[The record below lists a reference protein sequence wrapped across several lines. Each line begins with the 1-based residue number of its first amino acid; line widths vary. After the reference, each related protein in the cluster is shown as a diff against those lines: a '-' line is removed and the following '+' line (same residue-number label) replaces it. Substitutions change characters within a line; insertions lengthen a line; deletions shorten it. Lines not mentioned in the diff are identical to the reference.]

1 MRPMRRM
8 GWRIV
13 PILLAVVI
21 AGWQWFGA
29 DTFINPE
36 TGESAR
42 VGLSTEQEE
51 TLGVQSY
58 RQILAQSNV
67 ARSGPELDLVLRV
80 AKRLA
85 QATGEAGRD
94 YEWQA
99 SLIESDQVN
108 AFCLPGGKIAVYTG
122 ILKVARDEAG
132 LAVVMG
138 HEMAHAIARHGAQ
151 RILQQQS
158 MQTVLTG
165 AQFSLGGMDYDTQR
179 LVMGALGAGAQ
190 YGVMLPFSRDH
201 ESEADE
207 MGLMYSARA
216 GYDPRVAPAF
226 WQRMAQASSG
236 GQPPEFASTHPS
248 HQTRIAHLEALMPR
262 AMAEY
267 EKHARPAQVEAR

>member
-1 MRPMRRM
+1 MRAMRRM
-8 GWRIV
+8 GWRVV
-13 PILLAVVI
+13 PILIAVLI

-36 TGESAR
+36 TGEKSR
-42 VGLSTEQEE
+42 VGLSTAQEE
-51 TLGVQSY
+51 ELGIQSY
-58 RQILAQSNV
+58 RQILSQSQV
-67 ARSGPELDLVLRV
+67 ARSGPELDLVMRV

-85 QATGEAGRD
+85 EATGEAGREF
-94 YEWQA
+94 EWQA

-108 AFCLPGGKIAVYTG
+108 AFCLPGGKNAVYTG
-122 ILKVARDEAG
+122 ILPVAKDEAG

-151 RILQQQS
+151 RILQQTS
-158 MQTVLTG
+158 MQTLLTG

-226 WQRMAQASSG
+226 WQRMAKASSG

-248 HQTRIAHLEALMPR
+248 HETRIAHLEALMPR
-262 AMAEY
+262 ALAEY
-267 EKHARPAQVEAR
+267 EKHARAPVEAR

>member
-1 MRPMRRM
+1 MRRM
-8 GWRIV
+8 GWRIIPV
-13 PILLAVVI
+13 LLAVLF

-36 TGESAR
+36 TGDKAR

-51 TLGVQSY
+51 QLGIESY
-58 RQILAQSNV
+58 REILSQSSV

-85 QATGEAGRD
+85 AATGEAGRE

-99 SLIESDQVN
+99 TLIESDQVN

-122 ILKVARDEAG
+122 ILPVAKDEAG

-158 MQTVLTG
+158 MNTLLTG
-165 AQFSLGGMDYDTQR
+165 AQFSLGGMDYETQR
-179 LVMGALGAGAQ
+179 AVMGALGAGAQ
-190 YGVMLPFSRDH
+190 YGVSLPFSRDH
-201 ESEADE
+201 ETEADT

-226 WQRMAQASSG
+226 WQRMAQASG
-236 GQPPEFASTHPS
+236 GRGQPPEFASTHPS
-248 HQTRIAHLEALMPR
+248 HDTRIANLEAQMPR
-262 AMAEY
+262 ALAEY
-267 EKHARPAQVEAR
+267 EKHARAPLGGTR